1 MQSAIYSLDPGD
13 KLKDYYKAINDA
25 CFEITKQNPSLV
37 HDKKNLQKLAIV
49 KVDADG
55 YAYKKKK
62 SRSKALMT
70 TDVELNTT
78 KAKNITQEVR
88 TKRMNEVMEDLKEVD
103 LQMSLYEKQRS
114 RQTNIQQYSQAIIL
128 TEHMAEL
135 RQKKR
140 KLQNELTDLQCKDGK
155 KVRYREHKA
164 KKTGAKCS
172 SSSIGQGATIDVML
186 KRKACGPVAIV
197 GATDGNN
204 EGVDTK
210 KQKVAIEDPH
220 NTETSLNI
228 EGNWSSDKG
237 ECTVDKSTKES
248 AVLEKS
254 SEDDPFL

>member
-1 MQSAIYSLDPGD
+1 M
-13 KLKDYYKAINDA
+13 
-25 CFEITKQNPSLV
+25 
-37 HDKKNLQKLAIV
+37 

-135 RQKKR
+135 RQKRGNFKMSLLIYSV
-140 KLQNELTDLQCKDGK
+140 KM
-155 KVRYREHKA
+155 A
-164 KKTGAKCS
+164 KK
-172 SSSIGQGATIDVML
+172 
-186 KRKACGPVAIV
+186 
-197 GATDGNN
+197 
-204 EGVDTK
+204 
-210 KQKVAIEDPH
+210 
-220 NTETSLNI
+220 
-228 EGNWSSDKG
+228 
-237 ECTVDKSTKES
+237 
-248 AVLEKS
+248 
-254 SEDDPFL
+254 

>member
-1 MQSAIYSLDPGD
+1 M
-13 KLKDYYKAINDA
+13 
-25 CFEITKQNPSLV
+25 
-37 HDKKNLQKLAIV
+37 
-49 KVDADG
+49 KVAADV

-88 TKRMNEVMEDLKEVD
+88 TKCMNEVMEDLKEVD

-248 AVLEKS
+248 AVSEKS